1 MSQRNFKLKK
11 QINNATTKLSK
22 PKKNITKSNT
32 INPKFRSS
40 FISATTSIYPSPKSE
55 ISMIDDLIK
64 KRNENKKKYSKSLV
78 TTYTPLSTFDK
89 IKEFTE
95 INNSSGERFQK
106 YSNIFEQI
114 KQEINN
120 INQIHLT
127 SPSPYIND
135 NYIEEK
141 EEEYLITPKYP
152 ANKKVTFAD
161 ESISNTIITNVK
173 QFSLPSSTNNDV
185 LETDVDADEQKQPIK
200 VSETKD
206 YESMVELK
214 LKYRKGLKMKNK
226 NSSQVFLYKQPMSER
241 NYLHHRSES
250 SNLQNDSFDLFMN
263 KSTEKFDNMNNC
275 NICGCKVQ

>member
-11 QINNATTKLSK
+11 QINNPTTKLSK
-22 PKKNITKSNT
+22 PKKQISKANT
-32 INPKFRSS
+32 MNHKFRSS
-40 FISATTSIYPSPKSE
+40 FISVATPKFPSPKSE
-55 ISMIDDLIK
+55 MSMIDDLIQ

-78 TTYTPLSTFDK
+78 TSYTPLSTFDK

-106 YSNIFEQI
+106 YSSIFEQI

-152 ANKKVTFAD
+152 ANKKVTFPD
-161 ESISNTIITNVK
+161 DSISNTIITNVK
-173 QFSLPSSTNNDV
+173 QFSLPSTNNDV

-200 VSETKD
+200 VSESKD

-214 LKYRKGLKMKNK
+214 LKYRKGLRMTKK
-226 NSSQVFLYKQPMSER
+226 NSSQVILYKKPLSER
-241 NYLHHRSES
+241 NYLHSRAES
-250 SNLQNDSFDLFMN
+250 SNLHNDSFDLFMN

>member
-1 MSQRNFKLKK
+1 MSQRNFKFKK
-11 QINNATTKLSK
+11 QINNSTTKLSK
-22 PKKNITKSNT
+22 PKKQITKSNT
-32 INPKFRSS
+32 INQKFRSS
-40 FISATTSIYPSPKSE
+40 FISATTSIHPSPKSE
-55 ISMIDDLIK
+55 ISMIDDLIQ

-78 TTYTPLSTFDK
+78 TSYRPLSTFDK

-127 SPSPYIND
+127 SPVPYIND

-152 ANKKVTFAD
+152 ANKKVTFAE
-161 ESISNTIITNVK
+161 ESITNTIIPTVK
-173 QFSLPSSTNNDV
+173 QFSLPSTNNDV
-185 LETDVDADEQKQPIK
+185 LETDVDADEKKQPIK

-214 LKYRKGLKMKNK
+214 MKYRKGLSLSKK
-226 NSSQVFLYKQPMSER
+226 NSSQVFLYKTPLSER
-241 NYLHHRSES
+241 NFLHHRAES
-250 SNLQNDSFDLFMN
+250 SNLHNDSFDMFMN
-263 KSTEKFDNMNNC
+263 KSTEKFDNMNDC